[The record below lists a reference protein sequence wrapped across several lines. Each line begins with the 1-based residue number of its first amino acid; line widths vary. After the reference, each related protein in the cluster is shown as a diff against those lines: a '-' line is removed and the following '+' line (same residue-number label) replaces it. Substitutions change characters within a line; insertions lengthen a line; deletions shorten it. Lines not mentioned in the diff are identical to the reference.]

1 MVGRSDTSPEEG
13 DLDSPNVARFSEG
26 SAGVCGRRVGTV
38 KSVNAQDDGTL
49 TGTALRTVFIALMLG
64 MFLAALDQTIVS
76 VALPTIV
83 GDLGGL
89 NHLSWVVT
97 SYLLASTVSTPIY
110 GKLGDMYGRKPVFLV
125 AILIFLAGSML
136 AGLSQSMAELIGFR
150 ALQGIGAGG
159 LMVGAQAI
167 IADIVPPR
175 DRGRYIGLI
184 GSVFAVASVAGPLL
198 GGFLVT
204 NLSWRWVFYVNLPI
218 GVLAV
223 AIVST
228 RLHLHTPH
236 RQHRV
241 DYLGA
246 TLLSG
251 GVGALILLATWGGTQ
266 YAWGS
271 REIIG
276 LGIVGVALLT
286 VFVWWERHAAEPLLP
301 LQLFRSRIFSVANA
315 MGFTIGM
322 AMFGAIIFIPLFL
335 QIVYGVSAKSSGL
348 RTIPLMAGL
357 LVTAIVSGRTIS
369 RIGRYRPF
377 PIAGTAVL
385 VVGMF
390 LLSLLGVDTPP
401 WVASAYMV
409 VVGVGLGLVMQ
420 VLVLVVQNDARP
432 QEIGVAT
439 SSATFFRSMGGAFG
453 VALFGAIFAS
463 RLSGQLAGLPRR
475 VTAHLGSGVRLNPT
489 QIDQLPPRVHDVVLH
504 AFAHALSGVFL
515 FGMAVSLVP
524 FVLSWFLEEK
534 PLRTTIPREAEEEPL
549 GADQFAWES
558 PEV

>member
-1 MVGRSDTSPEEG
+1 
-13 DLDSPNVARFSEG
+13 
-26 SAGVCGRRVGTV
+26 
-38 KSVNAQDDGTL
+38 
-49 TGTALRTVFIALMLG
+49 
-64 MFLAALDQTIVS
+64 
-76 VALPTIV
+76 
-83 GDLGGL
+83 
-89 NHLSWVVT
+89 
-97 SYLLASTVSTPIY
+97 
-110 GKLGDMYGRKPVFLV
+110 MYGRKPVFLT

-136 AGLSQSMAELIGFR
+136 AGLSQTMGELIGFR

-175 DRGRYIGLI
+175 ERGRYMGLI

-198 GGFLVT
+198 GGFLT
-204 NLSWRWVFYVNLPI
+204 SIDWRWIFYVNVPI
-218 GVLAV
+218 GIVAV
-223 AIVST
+223 VIVTT

-236 RQHRV
+236 TRHRI
-241 DYLGA
+241 DYFGA
-246 TLLSG
+246 ALLTG

-266 YAWGS
+266 YKWGS

-276 LGIVGVALLT
+276 LGVVGVALLAA
-286 VFVWWERHAAEPLLP
+286 FVWQERRAAEPLLP
-301 LQLFRSRIFSVANA
+301 LQLFRSPIFSVANA

-322 AMFGAIIFIPLFL
+322 AMFGAIIFIPLYL
-335 QIVYGVSAKSSGL
+335 QIVYGVGATSSGL
-348 RTIPLMAGL
+348 RMIPLMGGL
-357 LVTAIVSGRTIS
+357 LVTAVLSGRAIS

-390 LLSLLGVDTPP
+390 LLSLLGVHTPA

-420 VLVLVVQNDARP
+420 VLVLAVQNDARP

-439 SSATFFRSMGGAFG
+439 ASATFFRSMGGAFG
-453 VALFGAIFAS
+453 VALFGTIFAT
-463 RLSGQLAGLPRR
+463 RLSDQLAGLPHR
-475 VTAHLGSGVRLNPT
+475 VTAHLGSGVQLDPT

-515 FGMAVSLVP
+515 FGMVLALVP
-524 FVLSWFLEEK
+524 FALSWFLREK
-534 PLRTTIPREAEEEPL
+534 PLRTSVAREAADPL
-549 GADQFAWES
+549 ETPAQFGFE
-558 PEV
+558 